1 VVVQAQTLGMTDR
14 GAHWDAVYD
23 ANPPDQVSW
32 FERKPSVSLRLVE
45 SLASGPSAAVI
56 DVGGGSSRLVDCLL
70 EEGFADLTVLDVSE
84 RALASARARLGPP
97 AKRVSFLHAD
107 VVRWEP
113 ARQFSVWH
121 DRAVFHFLTARRD
134 RDRYVEAAQ
143 RAVHSGGALV
153 LATFAPDG
161 PDRCS
166 GLPVLRYSA
175 AGLTAVFA
183 PAFSLVEQH
192 REVHRTPEG
201 VDQPFTWAVFRRT

>member
-1 VVVQAQTLGMTDR
+1 MVVHAQTLGMTDR
-14 GAHWDAVYD
+14 GAYWDAVYEAD
-23 ANPPDQVSW
+23 PPDQVSW
-32 FERKPSVSLRLVE
+32 FEREPSVSLRLVE
-45 SLASGPSAAVI
+45 SLAAGPSAAMI
-56 DVGGGSSRLVDCLL
+56 DVGGGCSMLVDRLL

-84 RALASARARLGPP
+84 RALASARARLGPS
-97 AKRVSFLHAD
+97 AKRVNFLHAD

-113 ARQFSVWH
+113 ARQFAVWH
-121 DRAVFHFLTARRD
+121 DRAVFHFLTVQSD

-175 AGLTAVFA
+175 DDLTAVFA
-183 PAFSLVEQH
+183 PAFSLVAQQ
-192 REVHRTPEG
+192 REVHRTPGG